1 MAVFWRLFGFLIV
14 LNRNHHIILTGL
26 VRTNLFLYIRGLEN
40 PISINDFHHYAY
52 MTLGN

>member
-1 MAVFWRLFGFLIV
+1 MAVFWRLFGFFYSTESEPPYHFD
-14 LNRNHHIILTGL
+14 RTGA
-26 VRTNLFLYIRGLEN
+26 TNLFLYIRGLEN